1 MRLRTFFLPLVVA
14 CTLAALS
21 PAAASAQKVTIKIA
35 TLVPQGSAWHT
46 TLQEMA
52 QRWQE
57 LSGGRVTVRLYAGGV
72 AGDDGDVVRKMRLGT
87 LDGGLLSPAG
97 LAEIDRSS
105 NALLIPLAYASYEE
119 LEAVSAGLTPTI
131 AQAFSG
137 KGFVLL
143 SWADAGWVRFF
154 TKSAVRTPTDLKGQ
168 KLYAW
173 NGDPATI
180 ELWKAAGF
188 NPVPLPATE
197 ISTALQTG
205 MITAVPTSPQAAVLL
220 QWYEKAPFMTDLPW
234 AVLVGGMVLSDAAW
248 KKIPEELHGPFVESA
263 RETGRKLSQQTRES
277 AAGFV
282 EAMTKRGLTVVA
294 VDAAARADWQH
305 AAEAAYP
312 KLREGFLP
320 SALLDQAL
328 ALRDAER
335 ARSKGK
341 GK

>member
-1 MRLRTFFLPLVVA
+1 MRLRPLTLPLAVLLA
-14 CTLAALS
+14 LAAGS
-21 PAAASAQKVTIKIA
+21 AAPAAAQKVTIKLA

-97 LAEIDRSS
+97 LAEIDRSA
-105 NALLIPLAYASYEE
+105 NALLIPLAYDSYEE
-119 LEAVSAGLTPTI
+119 LEAVSAGLTPKI
-131 AQAFSG
+131 AQAYAA
-137 KGFVLL
+137 KGFVFLAW
-143 SWADAGWVRFF
+143 SDGGWIRFF
-154 TKSAVRTPTDLKGQ
+154 TKSPVRTPAELKGL
-168 KLYAW
+168 KLYSW
-173 NGDPATI
+173 NGDPLTV

-205 MITAVPTSPQAAVLL
+205 MVTAVPASPQAAVLL
-220 QWYEKAPFMTDLPW
+220 QWYEKAPYMTDLSW
-234 AVLVGGMVLSDAAW
+234 AVLVGGMVLSESAW
-248 KKIPEELHGPFVESA
+248 KKIPEELREPFAAAA
-263 RETGRKLSQQTRES
+263 REAGRALSQQTRES

-294 VDAAARADWQH
+294 VDAAARAEWQR
-305 AAEAAYP
+305 AAETAYP

-320 SALLDQAL
+320 AALLDEAL

-335 ARSKGK
+335 ARRKGK
-341 GK
+341 